1 MINHTEPRYKGIR
14 EDIHREDMSG
24 KIGKWVDS
32 LRPSPHPK
40 DEITV
45 PLVTTLSHNY
55 LKSLQMLLFP

>member
-1 MINHTEPRYKGIR
+1 MINHTEPRDKGSR

-40 DEITV
+40 DGIAV
-45 PLVTTLSHNY
+45 PLVTTLGHSC
-55 LKSLQMLLFP
+55 LKSL